1 MADRPRWIRLR
12 RWATAKA
19 RCHGLPFLAAMV
31 DPGTR
36 IRLWDSEFALL
47 ADSDRGDVIPA
58 RQYGQHVTFE
68 PAQSVRIPDHA

>member
-1 MADRPRWIRLR
+1 MADRRLIRLR

-19 RCHGLPFLAAMV
+19 RRVGWPFLAAAL
-31 DPGTR
+31 DPGPR

-58 RQYGQHVTFE
+58 RRSGDQLTFE
-68 PAQSVRIPDHA
+68 PAQSVRIRRRA